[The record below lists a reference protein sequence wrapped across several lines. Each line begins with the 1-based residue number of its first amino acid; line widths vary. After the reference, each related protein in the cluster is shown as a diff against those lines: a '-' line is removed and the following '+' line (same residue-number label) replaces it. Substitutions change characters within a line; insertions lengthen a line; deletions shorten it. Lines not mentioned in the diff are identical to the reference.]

1 MTQVNSQVELRKFS
15 DVIRELFEEYSELLM
30 DLDAPQHEKLMDL
43 FVTVG
48 IEHLTF
54 HVAIFLLM
62 VVVGS
67 T

>member
-1 MTQVNSQVELRKFS
+1 MTQVNSQVELKKFS
-15 DVIRELFEEYSELLM
+15 VVIRELFEEYSELLIG
-30 DLDAPQHEKLMDL
+30 LDAAQHEKLMDL
-43 FVTVG
+43 FVMVG
-48 IEHLTF
+48 VKHLTF

>member
-1 MTQVNSQVELRKFS
+1 MTHVNSQVELTKFS
-15 DVIRELFEEYSELLM
+15 DVIKELFEEYSELIIG
-30 DLDAPQHEKLMDL
+30 LDVAQHEKLMDL
-43 FVTVG
+43 FVMVG
-48 IEHLTF
+48 VKDLTF